1 MIFKL
6 CFTVLLSSSALLS
19 FLLLPKMLFRLLRHR
34 QMELHRGAGRAEK
47 RSAGLD
53 VAPAELPAG
62 VRRDQVPDPGEEE
75 SHRRHPVHGQ
85 RPGGRDG
92 AAETPLHHGGSPLSA
107 GAQAA
112 APAGA

>member
-1 MIFKL
+1 
-6 CFTVLLSSSALLS
+6 
-19 FLLLPKMLFRLLRHR
+19 
-34 QMELHRGAGRAEK
+34 MEQHRGAGGAEE

-62 VRRDQVPDPGEEE
+62 VRRDQVPDPGQEE

-92 AAETPLHHGGSPLSA
+92 AAETPLHDGRSPLSP
-107 GAQAA
+107 GAQTA
-112 APAGA
+112 APASA